1 MIKKVKKLLRKVCH
15 FGKKG
20 YIYIMET
27 TKGNTMFYNE
37 YTKKEYAGMNIEIL
51 AKTGLKGGF
60 LTFNQ
65 AKKLGGFIKKGSKAV
80 AKINTPIFDNYVVNG
95 ETINQFN
102 SARKVAVFHVSQIEF
117 NKESA

>member
-80 AKINTPIFDNYVVNG
+80 AKISTPIFDNYVVNG